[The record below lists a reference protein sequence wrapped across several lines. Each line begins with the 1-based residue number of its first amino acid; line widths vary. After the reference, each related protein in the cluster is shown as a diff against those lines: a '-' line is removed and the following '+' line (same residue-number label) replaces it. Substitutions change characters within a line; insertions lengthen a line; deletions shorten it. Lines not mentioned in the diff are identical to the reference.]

1 MSTFSK
7 QWDSSSALSDIQSR
21 RALIAAIISPFTLTP
36 TCPYGMKNDGKF
48 GFIAVQDRLL
58 TKRWNT
64 SPTQLD
70 APLHSFP
77 VLLSKEHL
85 PAKVLVPDTLV

>member
-7 QWDSSSALSDIQSR
+7 QWDSSSAFSDIQSH
-21 RALIAAIISPFTLTP
+21 RALIVAIIPPFTSTP

-64 SPTQLD
+64 SPT
-70 APLHSFP
+70 AIERTPPFFSRISVKGTP
-77 VLLSKEHL
+77 ASKG
-85 PAKVLVPDTLV
+85 ASA